1 MRLHPVLALIA
12 VCFLCVC
19 TPAAA
24 VDSPVCEARAA
35 WIGSPRGVNWDSTMA
50 ALEAAGFNMIF
61 PCMQTAGQ
69 ALYPSTVL
77 PMRGERDELALC
89 LEAAHKHGIEVH
101 VWRINWFTAG
111 ATRAHRDSLRA
122 AGRLQ
127 VSSEGKSVDQVMKE
141 RGYGGMEDWI
151 CPSQAA
157 NRKLEHDAMLEL
169 VERYPVDGVHF
180 DYMRYADETLCYC
193 DSCKA
198 NFAAE
203 TGMQDQM
210 AGWPADFAVGGKY
223 HELYQNWRRKLIH
236 SLAREIAL
244 DVHRRDPYVCVS
256 LAARTGVLS
265 WTRVSDAQEWWKW
278 LDEGILD
285 FVCPMNY
292 MTEPDKFT
300 EAFTPEL
307 NLTRGVAPF
316 YNGLGMYEFKGFGD
330 LETMVRLGRERGQ
343 DGFVAFELESLLKV
357 LDQAGKSLTPGK
369 AIFPHR
375 APETRFHLAEPSR
388 RTAEGFPVYSPGQNI
403 DFETVV
409 MLRAKL
415 REGVSRVSG
424 DLLLE
429 KVTGEAL
436 SSLGSLDL
444 DHAVVHKAALIAPA
458 PGRYRLALAGEMTL
472 SSGEKKPFVTRSFP
486 FQVE

>member
-1 MRLHPVLALIA
+1 MRLNPLLALFSACILG
-12 VCFLCVC
+12 FGS
-19 TPAAA
+19 AASA
-24 VDSPVCEARAA
+24 AEVPTCEARAA
-35 WIGSPRGVNWDSTMA
+35 WIGSPRGMNWDSTMA
-50 ALEAAGFNMIF
+50 ALEAAGFNMVF
-61 PCMQTAGQ
+61 PCMQSAGQ

-77 PMRGERDELALC
+77 PMRSQRDELALC

-101 VWRINWFTAG
+101 VWRIDWFTTG
-111 ATRAHRDSLRA
+111 ATKAHRDSLRA
-122 AGRLQ
+122 AGRVQ
-127 VSSEGKSVDQVMKE
+127 VSSAGKSVSQVMDEQGWGK
-141 RGYGGMEDWI
+141 MEDWL

-169 VERYPVDGVHF
+169 AERYPVDGVHF
-180 DYMRYADETLCYC
+180 DYMRYADESLCYC

-203 TGMQDQM
+203 TGMQEQM
-210 AGWPADFAVGGKY
+210 SGWPADFAKGGKY
-223 HELYQNWRRKLIH
+223 HEIYQNWRRKLIH

-244 DVHRRDPYVCVS
+244 DIHRRDPYVCVS
-256 LAARTGVLS
+256 LAARPSIDWASL
-265 WTRVSDAQEWWKW
+265 SDAQQWWKW
-278 LDEGILD
+278 VDEGILD
-285 FVCPMNY
+285 FICPMDYDTKPENFV
-292 MTEPDKFT
+292 K
-300 EAFTPEL
+300 AITPQL
-307 NLTRGVAPF
+307 DLIRGVAPF
-316 YNGLGMYEFKGFGD
+316 YTGLGMYEFKGFED
-330 LETMVRLGRERGQ
+330 LQTMVRLGRERGQ
-343 DGFVAFELESLLKV
+343 DGFVAFEIESLLKV
-357 LDQAGKSLTPGK
+357 LDQAGKSLTQGK

-436 SSLGSLDL
+436 STLGSLDL
-444 DHAVVHKAALIAPA
+444 DRAVVHKAGLTAPA
-458 PGRYRLALAGEMTL
+458 PGRYRLALAGQMTL
-472 SSGEKKPFVTRSFP
+472 STGEKKPFVARSFP